1 MTKIPLRITI
11 DAEYTWFVGYRLRMV
26 GAITVRVEVIDKND
40 KVSDYNT
47 LVFNVLEDR
56 DEYATYERAIEWV
69 KEMQSAD
76 PDEPE
81 FQVIKGEA
89 LSALVLTPRK
99 DPA

>member
-1 MTKIPLRITI
+1 MSKTPLRVII
-11 DAEYTWFVGYRLRMV
+11 DAEYMSFVGSRLRIV
-26 GAITVRVEVIDKND
+26 GAITATVQEIDLDAN
-40 KVSDYNT
+40 VLYSNT
-47 LVFNVLEDR
+47 MAFNVLDDR

-81 FQVIKGEA
+81 FQIIKGEA